1 MRSPTCQRAHIY
13 HFCSFCMR
21 CHICHFPIAIWSQNL
36 GTGTIFEPNLP
47 FKTGCNKFQMESVKM
62 KKATKTVA
70 FRQLAIYCNIVD
82 NQLLTDAE
90 NINWFVIYWYLVCFS
105 LLFIWRGTNWGQNL
119 YKNNTKKRKHN
130 FLELSNSQNRM
141 LTKRKRKNSLHS
153 YHNLIPSSINS
164 NPDSRCIEC
173 RLLEKRN
180 YRFSLVSCI
189 FKKVLNQT
197 LYNFIMTDIG

>member
-1 MRSPTCQRAHIY
+1 MLNISLISSFFWHVKIVHFLCSNFQVFAGIFMRCPTCQRAHIY

-82 NQLLTDAE
+82 NQLLTDA
-90 NINWFVIYWYLVCFS
+90 
-105 LLFIWRGTNWGQNL
+105 
-119 YKNNTKKRKHN
+119 
-130 FLELSNSQNRM
+130 
-141 LTKRKRKNSLHS
+141 
-153 YHNLIPSSINS
+153 
-164 NPDSRCIEC
+164 
-173 RLLEKRN
+173 
-180 YRFSLVSCI
+180 
-189 FKKVLNQT
+189 KVLKYILQCFFRGYTSFCNNLT
-197 LYNFIMTDIG
+197 